1 MLGNS
6 MLQTLISIHQVTFQ
20 RHTSR
25 SRYPM
30 AGRLMRPRRIHSRKN
45 EERECGSSRKRRRGG
60 ETYSSILEY
69 KTPFFYSYF
78 LLVILVQGK
87 KQRHLMT
94 KRLRNVQPHTLSY
107 SVSLSLRC
115 KMLLSFGSGSSH

>member
-1 MLGNS
+1 M
-6 MLQTLISIHQVTFQ
+6 
-20 RHTSR
+20 
-25 SRYPM
+25 
-30 AGRLMRPRRIHSRKN
+30 
-45 EERECGSSRKRRRGG
+45 EEDEEDDEDEGE

-69 KTPFFYSYF
+69 KTPFFYPYF

-94 KRLRNVQPHTLSY
+94 KRLRNVQSHTLSY

-115 KMLLSFGSGSSH
+115 KMLLPFGSGSSH